1 VEIFRRTRDGG
12 ATARLDP
19 GEAVLLR
26 GLVGQVM
33 ELIGSVRPPRDTAD
47 PADPAGASVDPIDA
61 SLIALAD
68 LFDPEISPDIPDDP
82 ALARLLPD
90 AYQDDPDAAREFRHY
105 TESSLIDAKRQSAQT
120 LLDTLPGEGGKVR
133 LSGDQARAW
142 LRAINDVRLA
152 FGTRLDVTEDYETQL
167 AQLNPEDPKAAAFEV
182 YGWLGAVQSSLV
194 QALM

>member
-12 ATARLDP
+12 ATARLEP

-26 GLVGQVM
+26 ELVGHVM
-33 ELIGSVRPPRDTAD
+33 DLIGSVRPAD
-47 PADPAGASVDPIDA
+47 RSGDGTMIDFPD
-61 SLIALAD
+61 I
-68 LFDPEISPDIPDDP
+68 FNHEISPEIPEDP

-90 AYQDDPDAAREFRHY
+90 AYQDDPDAAREFRRY
-105 TESSLIDAKRQSAQT
+105 TEASLVGAKRACAQT

-133 LSGDQARAW
+133 LTGDQARAW

-152 FGTRLDVTEDYETQL
+152 FGTRLEVTEDYEEQL
-167 AQLNPEDPKAAAFEV
+167 AELNPEDPRAAAFEV

-194 QALM
+194 QALL